1 MSVKC
6 QVKMNFM
13 HSLKTFGC
21 CDAFKQLKDDYNS
34 QFDKAIELRKKEMK
48 FKSPKPTM
56 TEGIND

>member
-1 MSVKC
+1 
-6 QVKMNFM
+6 M